1 MNRFGNIFFKQLN
14 IGSINK
20 TKGGSVIGRKEI
32 SIELAI
38 FFIAGAAFFLAGD
51 SNTPK
56 RWILGLSIKTPFDGL
71 MKFDGCS
78 KEYID
83 AHFRF

>member
-32 SIELAI
+32 SMELAI

-56 RWILGLSIKTPFDGL
+56 R
-71 MKFDGCS
+71 
-78 KEYID
+78 
-83 AHFRF
+83 